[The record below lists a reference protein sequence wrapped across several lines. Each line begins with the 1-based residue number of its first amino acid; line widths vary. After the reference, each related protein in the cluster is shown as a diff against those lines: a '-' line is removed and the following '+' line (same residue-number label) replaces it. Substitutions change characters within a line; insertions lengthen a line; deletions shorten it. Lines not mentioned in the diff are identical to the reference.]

1 MYIHD
6 VCFFVTTLEALLNM
20 KADNHTSSPDAEFT
34 PMDNPC
40 NLFYLR
46 RAARAVSKQYNAA
59 MKDSAV
65 EATQFSVLFILSKSG
80 ALSITDLA
88 NKMGL
93 DRTSM
98 SRNLTPLQTHGYIS
112 VGDDGMT
119 RAREVTITDA
129 GSKALQDLMPMW
141 RKAQAEFSAHMGEAD
156 TALLIELLGRVAT
169 MGSKDY

>member
-1 MYIHD
+1 
-6 VCFFVTTLEALLNM
+6 M
-20 KADNHTSSPDAEFT
+20 KADNHISRPDAEFT

-46 RAARAVSKQYNAA
+46 RAARAVSKQYGAA
-59 MKDSAV
+59 MKDSDV

-88 NKMGL
+88 HKMGL

-112 VGDDGMT
+112 VSDEGMT
-119 RAREVTITDA
+119 RAREVTITQA
-129 GSKALQDLMPMW
+129 GNEALHELMPMW
-141 RKAQAEFSAHMGEAD
+141 RKAQAEFAAHMGDAD

-169 MGSKDY
+169 IGEKE

>member
-1 MYIHD
+1 
-6 VCFFVTTLEALLNM
+6 M
-20 KADNHTSSPDAEFT
+20 KDDMHTSRQDTEFT

-46 RAARAVSKQYNAA
+46 RAARAVSKQYGAA

-88 NKMGL
+88 HKMGL

-112 VGDDGMT
+112 VSDEGMT
-119 RAREVTITDA
+119 RAREVTITEA
-129 GSKALQDLMPMW
+129 GKAALQDLMPMW
-141 RKAQAEFSAHMGEAD
+141 RKAQAEFVEHMGEAD

-169 MGSKDY
+169 IGAKS

>member
-1 MYIHD
+1 
-6 VCFFVTTLEALLNM
+6 M

-34 PMDNPC
+34 PIDNPC

-46 RAARAVSKQYNAA
+46 RAARAVSKQYGAA
-59 MKDSAV
+59 MKDSDV

-88 NKMGL
+88 HKMGL

-112 VGDDGMT
+112 VSGEGMT
-119 RAREVTITDA
+119 RARAREVTITEA
-129 GSKALQDLMPMW
+129 GKAALQDLMPMW
-141 RKAQAEFSAHMGEAD
+141 RKAQAEFAAHMGEAD

-169 MGSKDY
+169 IGAKEY